1 MHLECD
7 AKVQLLKETL
17 SDFVRHQKKYFSF
30 FVIPSNVEG
39 SLRSL
44 HALCLVEMTQRA
56 KVEMTQRA
64 MTRSGGGKTY
74 DTSLL
79 PPRSDK

>member
-7 AKVQLLKETL
+7 TKVQHFKETL

-44 HALCLVEMTQRA
+44 HALRLVEMTKRM

-64 MTRSGGGKTY
+64 MTKSGLGMTY

-79 PPRSDK
+79 PARSDK